1 MSNPLSRHS
10 QGLVTECME
19 QFEDTPDG
27 GCAGV
32 VGRRQLG
39 NGLLADMVAVVNA
52 LLFELGGNPQKGNHH
67 LGKVTDRSD
76 NALARRA
83 DGGARCLLL
92 FFPMF

>member
-1 MSNPLSRHS
+1 M
-10 QGLVTECME
+10 TECRE
-19 QFEDTPDG
+19 QFDDTPDG

-67 LGKVTDRSD
+67 LG
-76 NALARRA
+76 
-83 DGGARCLLL
+83 
-92 FFPMF
+92 